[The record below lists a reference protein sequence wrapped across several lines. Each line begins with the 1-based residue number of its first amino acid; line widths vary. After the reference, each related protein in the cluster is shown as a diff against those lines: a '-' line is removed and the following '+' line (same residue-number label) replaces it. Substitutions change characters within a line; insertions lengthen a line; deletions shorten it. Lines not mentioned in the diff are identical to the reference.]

1 MVQPSLPGWLSACS
15 YRVYADNRRCLTL
28 KAKGVVNRKIHNAL
42 LSALLLCDWVLLPAA
57 LWSLA
62 PDRFNRIHDPLVI
75 GS

>member
-1 MVQPSLPGWLSACS
+1 MFDSE
-15 YRVYADNRRCLTL
+15 DL
-28 KAKGVVNRKIHNAL
+28 KAKGAVNRKIHNAL